1 MRRRAYSK
9 PAMERSRHG
18 TDFKM
23 DAGAGQFVTWSSKL
37 ANVFGVKN
45 APADFLNWAMQN
57 GAVSKKADTEWQA
70 LLTRE

>member
-9 PAMERSRHG
+9 PATERSRHG

-37 ANVFGVKN
+37 AIGQI
-45 APADFLNWAMQN
+45 DRISCEE
-57 GAVSKKADTEWQA
+57 SKV
-70 LLTRE
+70 